1 MRGFVTLCVV
11 AALSVLSQSFVPPVQ
26 ADSSSEYYYV
36 CDDAR
41 TVLFMHT
48 HDQVVYDGAK
58 TFCTDRGASL
68 PTSNDEACL
77 RKLSKQLGDRYF
89 WTTTL
94 PPFKLRS
101 GIRGDGHFQAST
113 DQDMDKF
120 NVACVQRRICIRP
133 KDPAHGS
140 YSNGV

>member
-77 RKLSKQLGDRYF
+77 KKLSTQLGSRYF
-89 WTTTL
+89 WTTT
-94 PPFKLRS
+94 PPPNEERI
-101 GIRGDGHFQAST
+101 GIRGDGRWLHV
-113 DQDMDKF
+113 MNRWDKF